1 MTDSRSSN
9 QSENLAIPWRD
20 APRYFFPEHAQKYD
34 AAVRVWS
41 ESGARIGG
49 RAVFTGHWTET
60 PDYSR
65 PDQFRMERILPP
77 EAKAVEFA
85 EQDLRLAFWS
95 AIKDCQ
101 LLVCFRLRA
110 GQASV
115 ALDAD
120 DVERLRLECEWEG
133 IVPGHLSLRRSQLF
147 DVNVRRPTIEEKTS
161 FFTVH
166 PRGEWRVVS
175 AEEVFRPA
183 KVQGA
188 SMARKGASSAIQAP
202 STPGAPE
209 VDLPI
214 ERPLWLDSRKPWK
227 KRVPVLCAAARA
239 GKLPPNTAAAPEA
252 LVTGDLTDHGS
263 KADCLRWIC
272 EVTGTPFDKRGKAP
286 SLIEK
291 EFRSYLKATGLIE
304 VSKRNEGR

>member
-9 QSENLAIPWRD
+9 QSEKLDIPWRD

-34 AAVRVWS
+34 AAVRVWR

-65 PDQFRMERILPP
+65 PDKFRMERILPP

-101 LLVCFRLRA
+101 LLVCFRFRA
-110 GQASV
+110 DQESV
-115 ALDAD
+115 PLDAD
-120 DVERLRLECEWEG
+120 DVERLRLQCNWEG
-133 IVPGHLSLRRSQLF
+133 IVPGHLFLRRSQLF

-183 KVQGA
+183 NMQAA
-188 SMARKGASSAIQAP
+188 SMAREGASSAIQAP
-202 STPGAPE
+202 STPRSAK
-209 VDLPI
+209 VDLPL
-214 ERPLWLDSRKPWK
+214 EPPLWLDCRGARRQTAAEHGRGAGGVSYWRPDRSWRQSRLSQMDLRSNGNSARQARQTTIPSRKGIQELLESHW
-227 KRVPVLCAAARA
+227 
-239 GKLPPNTAAAPEA
+239 
-252 LVTGDLTDHGS
+252 D
-263 KADCLRWIC
+263 
-272 EVTGTPFDKRGKAP
+272 
-286 SLIEK
+286 
-291 EFRSYLKATGLIE
+291 
-304 VSKRNEGR
+304 